1 MRSQLPE
8 PGSRAVKFHSPVSR
22 AAVQRLSNRLPVI
35 ILEMVEAVGVEP
47 TSETTFNR
55 ELSCFSTFIFVSS
68 RALGTGEETRAT
80 SLIDLVRP
88 AQTEQGRPA
97 YCATIG
103 TGP

>member
-1 MRSQLPE
+1 
-8 PGSRAVKFHSPVSR
+8 
-22 AAVQRLSNRLPVI
+22 
-35 ILEMVEAVGVEP
+35 MVEAVGVEP

-68 RALGTGEETRAT
+68 SSLGTGEETPAT
-80 SLIDLVRP
+80 SLIDLIPP
-88 AQTEQGRPA
+88 AQTEQLGPA

>member
-1 MRSQLPE
+1 
-8 PGSRAVKFHSPVSR
+8 
-22 AAVQRLSNRLPVI
+22 
-35 ILEMVEAVGVEP
+35 MVEAVGVEP

-68 RALGTGEETRAT
+68 STLGTGEETLTT
-80 SLIDLVRP
+80 SLIDLAEA
-88 AQTEQGRPA
+88 AQTEQRWPA